1 MFKRG
6 YNIVLILLLCIGG
19 FLMGCSSNDNDVIG
33 PEEGGTAHY
42 YLNLKL
48 NMGQATTRAVE
59 DHPYGGEDGDGRED
73 GHNYENDIEDFT
85 IFIYEDTE
93 GNGVN
98 DAASTTF
105 KYRQY
110 IGGIYLSSIA
120 GIYETG
126 PIKITGTGD
135 KAYIPSDKD
144 RILVVANMGDLTSS
158 ITTLGG
164 LRDKMVSSAWTA
176 GADITK
182 YHYFAMSSSVDG
194 IVSGIDYGKMNV
206 TDYTGTEWD
215 PFNAQVQIERVAARI
230 DFWMIKNLEGK
241 DYVSYEVGTGTDKD
255 EFRLSHVRIVNGS
268 QKPTYNLKRTAS
280 AVNPSVTDIKYLGE
294 ETVKTGTKIP
304 TNYVVEPLTYLKN
317 NTKYAS
323 SDDLEDWF
331 GASRLSESQS
341 TTFLSSDNYKISA
354 HKNEQFKV
362 TETDTDIDDLDGTH
376 GDGVTCYTL
385 DYVMENT
392 MDKTGQVNEY
402 RTGLELKGTYVPNAK
417 NVKIL
422 KSDGTLD
429 IATGYTAGDDFY
441 YYVKADKSEKIFFQT
456 ETDAKSYRA
465 KSGKYGTIKKY
476 TKGECY
482 YYVWIRHAMFGTG
495 TGEGTGQFPMEYG
508 IVRNNIYRIGV
519 EKVSEIGSNVPDPGD
534 DPLLGKIYVRP
545 WRYRS
550 HVDIAL

>member
-1 MFKRG
+1 MLKRG
-6 YNIVLILLLCIGG
+6 YNIVSILLLCMGA
-19 FLMGCSSNDNDVIG
+19 FLTGCTSYVPDVIG
-33 PEEGGTAHY
+33 PEEEEGTANY
-42 YLNLKL
+42 YLSLSL

-93 GNGVN
+93 GKGVN
-98 DAASTTF
+98 DDASKTF
-105 KYRQY
+105 KYKQY
-110 IGGIYLSSIA
+110 IGGIYLSSLA
-120 GIYETG
+120 GNYETG
-126 PIKITGTGD
+126 PIKITGEYT
-135 KAYIPSDKD
+135 PSDKD

-164 LRDKMVSSAWTA
+164 LRDKMVSSAWST

-194 IVSGIDYGKMNV
+194 TVSGIDYGKMNV
-206 TDYTGTEWD
+206 TDHTGTEWD
-215 PFNAQVQIERVAARI
+215 PFHAQVKIERVAARI

-268 QKPTYNLKRTAS
+268 QMPTYNLKRTAS
-280 AVNPSVTDIKYLGE
+280 AVNPSVTDINYLGD

-304 TNYVVEPLTYLKN
+304 TNYVVEPLTYQKN
-317 NTKYAS
+317 NTRYATS
-323 SDDLEDWF
+323 EELEDWF

-341 TTFLSSDNYKISA
+341 TTFLSNANYKIST
-354 HKNEQFKV
+354 HKNEQFTV
-362 TETDTDIDDLDGTH
+362 AETDTDIDGLDGTT

-402 RTGLELKGTYVPNAK
+402 RTGLELKGTYVPNPK
-417 NVKIL
+417 NIKVL

-429 IATGYTAGDDFY
+429 VATGYTDGDDFY
-441 YYVKADKSEKIFFQT
+441 YYVKADKSVKIFFTT
-456 ETDAKSYRA
+456 EADAKAYRA
-465 KSGKYGTIKKY
+465 KSGEYGTIKKY
-476 TKGECY
+476 PKGECY

-550 HVDIAL
+550 HVDITL